1 MTLAMID
8 QPSPLATLAKWEQH
22 LDRVRALP
30 DNATSGVGWWG
41 VYGIGCAVG
50 IGVACCISW
59 GGCRYC

>member
-30 DNATSGVGWWG
+30 DNATNKPRLLRE
-41 VYGIGCAVG
+41 AEEM
-50 IGVACCISW
+50 VAEKRR
-59 GGCRYC
+59 GG